1 MALCTVSA
9 ESELLDKVSSW
20 VGGFSV
26 NEFHPS
32 STSSHKSNE
41 FINEMHLPPKVKCVS
56 YYSTYHSSKVKAT
69 TSKFAHKYFML

>member
-1 MALCTVSA
+1 MTLCTVSA

-41 FINEMHLPPKVKCVS
+41 FINEMHLLTPLPRAGDRMNERRVVLS
-56 YYSTYHSSKVKAT
+56 WLAGIGTVWT
-69 TSKFAHKYFML
+69 VN